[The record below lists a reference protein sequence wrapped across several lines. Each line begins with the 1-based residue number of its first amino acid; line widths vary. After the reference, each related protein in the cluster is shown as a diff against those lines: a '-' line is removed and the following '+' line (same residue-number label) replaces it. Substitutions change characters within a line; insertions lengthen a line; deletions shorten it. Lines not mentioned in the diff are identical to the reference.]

1 MEDQPNGKRSTGR
14 KSGEGQHLDEVL
26 ALYRAGR
33 SMGEIGREVGIS
45 TQTISRWLKKAGVE
59 VDYSRGGR
67 LRSSMS
73 DEHKAAISAA
83 RRGKPGRP
91 LASWR
96 SEARVCR
103 CGEIFTPKSK
113 TQSMCSVACRNQA
126 GAEAVRLDR
135 RCPCGIPLPALS
147 ESHASYC
154 SPECRATYGKK
165 RQRDEANYVTFDCRG
180 CGKSVERYRKYGNG
194 ALLFCSNE
202 CAVKHTKTKHHIVLR
217 DHDVLLDSSYEAFVW
232 GALRIMKVPVERFD
246 RQYGIEW
253 APGHWYAPDF
263 WLPQH
268 DLAIEVKGLEDDRD
282 ADRWIAY
289 QTITGKRLLCLTTKV
304 LESMTPRKM
313 ARFLDE
319 TVKS

>member
-1 MEDQPNGKRSTGR
+1 MLVVESRTCPACGEVFETKVNRMTGEVGKGFRTTYCSRACSRQVANKRAG
-14 KSGEGQHLDEVL
+14 DESR
-26 ALYRAGR
+26 ALYDA
-33 SMGEIGREVGIS
+33 
-45 TQTISRWLKKAGVE
+45 
-59 VDYSRGGR
+59 D
-67 LRSSMS
+67 
-73 DEHKAAISAA
+73 
-83 RRGKPGRP
+83 P
-91 LASWR
+91 
-96 SEARVCR
+96 
-103 CGEIFTPKSK
+103 
-113 TQSMCSVACRNQA
+113 
-126 GAEAVRLDR
+126 R
-135 RCPCGIPLPALS
+135 RCPCGAALPY
-147 ESHASYC
+147 EVRNHVKSYC

-194 ALLFCSNE
+194 ALLYCSNE
-202 CAVKHTKTKHHIVLR
+202 CAMKHTKTKHHVAMR
-217 DHDVLLDSSYEAFVW
+217 DEDVLLDSSYEAFVW
-232 GALRIMKVPVERFD
+232 GALRIMRVPVERFD
-246 RQYGIEW
+246 RQYGVEW